1 MICVIAEVILHN
13 NPFYR
18 PVTFSDADLTYSLR
32 IRGPFLKTELDIVL
46 RDWPVLADV
55 KDALLEKLQ

>member
-46 RDWPVLADV
+46 WD
-55 KDALLEKLQ
+55 